1 MCARIL
7 VIDDDPINLDLMLY
21 LLKAFGHTPVPA
33 QSAIRGLEIIRSD
46 DADLILC
53 DIQVPEIGVT
63 ALAMVGD
70 REKVLAAGFDGY
82 MAKPITPETFVQ
94 EVERY
99 LKEVNRSDQ
108 MVKRDQHPAAAD
120 SPPVGKDQ
128 NNMRILLVDDE
139 NANLEILR
147 LLLRYEGYEVLTAN
161 SGKAAIQIARSRRP
175 DAVVSDLHM
184 PDGDGF

>member
-53 DIQVPEIGVT
+53 DIQMPEVDGFEFLRTLSAEGGRKVPVIGVT

-82 MAKPITPETFVQ
+82 MAKPITPETF
-94 EVERY
+94 
-99 LKEVNRSDQ
+99 
-108 MVKRDQHPAAAD
+108 
-120 SPPVGKDQ
+120 
-128 NNMRILLVDDE
+128 
-139 NANLEILR
+139 
-147 LLLRYEGYEVLTAN
+147 
-161 SGKAAIQIARSRRP
+161 
-175 DAVVSDLHM
+175 
-184 PDGDGF
+184 